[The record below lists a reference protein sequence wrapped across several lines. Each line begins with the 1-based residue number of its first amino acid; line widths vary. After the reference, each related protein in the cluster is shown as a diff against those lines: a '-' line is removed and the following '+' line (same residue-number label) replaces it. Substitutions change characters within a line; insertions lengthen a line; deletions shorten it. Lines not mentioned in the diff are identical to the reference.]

1 MVKNIVGFGK
11 KNQIGSTII
20 LHYLLD
26 TNINKYEIYHRTI
39 CNYWNNFV
47 SKNWEKTN
55 ELDRLTNYF
64 FKNLC
69 KKNFKKDNIYYIFLI
84 PLNHI
89 LKQIIPANFLLKLF
103 QSCKLD
109 GK

>member
-1 MVKNIVGFGK
+1 MRYIIGQYVITGITLYQKIGK
-11 KNQIGSTII
+11 
-20 LHYLLD
+20 
-26 TNINKYEIYHRTI
+26 
-39 CNYWNNFV
+39 
-47 SKNWEKTN
+47 KTN
-55 ELDRLTNYF
+55 ELYTLTNYF